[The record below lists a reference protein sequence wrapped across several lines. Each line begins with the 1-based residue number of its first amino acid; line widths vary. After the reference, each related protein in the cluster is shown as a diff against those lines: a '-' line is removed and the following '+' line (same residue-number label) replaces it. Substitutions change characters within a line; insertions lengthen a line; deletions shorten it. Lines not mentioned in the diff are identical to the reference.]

1 MRTGPSPKR
10 ETQSKKGQCMV
21 SGTNLK
27 SCYCRLNSDHFKCK
41 QSDWEEV
48 LQIPG
53 ITNVTLKGNDQ
64 SKAIRTC
71 KILLQSLGPKFESLL
86 DKDEVQ
92 LDYPF
97 PVVDCLHKFVLTGQL
112 HCQEK
117 DLKALLRAANEFDLA
132 GIKKFGGERLMSFI
146 SSETVNRIYQL
157 SKELLCPHHTDMVEE
172 AILNNFQDYGRNE
185 TFLKESTPQLMKELL
200 KSSSLN
206 ACEEEVVEIL
216 MAWAKIS
223 ANNAQ
228 NFQTLV
234 QFIRFGLLEPDFFNT
249 VVVPSELL
257 LNNPYVQQAQNSLN
271 FCPYNETHTLRF
283 SIHIFYTHSSTCM

>member
-1 MRTGPSPKR
+1 MCSFKFFPSKIIFLQTNIPGNERYCILCSNLGLKKSFKIFFWKISFSKSTMRTGPSPKR
-10 ETQSKKGQCMV
+10 ETQSKKGKCMV

-132 GIKKFGGERLMSFI
+132 DIKKFGGERLMSFI
-146 SSETVNRIYQL
+146 SSETVNRNL
-157 SKELLCPHHTDMVEE
+157 PAFKGTTLPAPHGH
-172 AILNNFQDYGRNE
+172 G
-185 TFLKESTPQLMKELL
+185 
-200 KSSSLN
+200 
-206 ACEEEVVEIL
+206 
-216 MAWAKIS
+216 
-223 ANNAQ
+223 
-228 NFQTLV
+228 
-234 QFIRFGLLEPDFFNT
+234 
-249 VVVPSELL
+249 
-257 LNNPYVQQAQNSLN
+257 
-271 FCPYNETHTLRF
+271 
-283 SIHIFYTHSSTCM
+283 